1 MWTAFAST
9 AVTSSMFLTALGPNL
24 LALGI
29 VRKTTGIDVT
39 WSQWVIGFLPVGLLL
54 IAPLPLLVYLIYP
67 RKFETST
74 EVSAW
79 AKEELARMG
88 RPSAHEAIIGLL
100 IIAAFSLWLFAAESI
115 NPTTV
120 IFAVIALLIVTRIL
134 DWDDVIGNRAA
145 WDTLIY
151 FATLLS
157 LAEGLEKLGIV
168 AWAAE
173 GVPDDRRL
181 RTNRGDHRS
190 GVVLL
195 PVHYMFASLTAHTIA
210 VLPALLAAG
219 TALPGMPV
227 KVLSLLLVYSIGLM
241 GVITPYAT
249 GPAPVYFGSGFIPRK
264 DFWVLGFVFG
274 LIYLTSYWASASPTC
289 SRERTDGRAT

>member
-1 MWTAFAST
+1 MDRLRLDRRHKLDVPHGA
-9 AVTSSMFLTALGPNL
+9 GPNL

-39 WSQWVIGFLPVGLLL
+39 WSQWSAGFLPVGLLL

-67 RKFETST
+67 PEIRSST

-88 RPSAHEAIIGLL
+88 KPSIHEAIISLL
-100 IIAAFSLWLFAAESI
+100 IIAAFSLWLFAGEVI
-115 NPTTV
+115 HPTTV
-120 IFAVIALLIVTRIL
+120 IFAVIALLIVTRVL

-151 FATLLS
+151 FATLLA

-173 GVPDDRRL
+173 GVS
-181 RTNRGDHRS
+181 RS
-190 GVVLL
+190 IVGTAPILAIIVLVSFFFF
-195 PVHYMFASLTAHTIA
+195 VHYMFASLTAHTIA

-219 TALPGMPV
+219 IALPGMPV

-249 GPAPVYFGSGFIPRK
+249 GPAPVYFGSGFIPRR

-274 LIYLTSYWASASPTC
+274 LIYLTMLLGIGIPYLL
-289 SRERTDGRAT
+289 SRPL